1 MRQTTSHARFGRAH
15 RYGQMCCTFASVS
28 FSLPRQVC
36 KTLTTPASLD
46 EHASAV
52 SAVRCVSDQAC
63 IDNKVFGTDK
73 LQTLP
78 GWVLK
83 NLMLFED
90 CIIEVTPEEKK
101 KMNKTSAQA
110 FTKCKQKLNKYLAET
125 GDDENF
131 YEAQVKKF
139 REEGGAKEESGNSD
153 SDSDDSD
160 SSSGSDSSSSSD
172 SSSESD
178 KKTKKKKAKD
188 SGSSGSSSS
197 DEDDSSSSSSSSSGS
212 SSGSDSDPDDPPPDD
227 E

>member
-1 MRQTTSHARFGRAH
+1 MASDSDEGPRVVKKTTDKRTEALTAVFEKMKNHTKNGDF
-15 RYGQMCCTFASVS
+15 VS
-28 FSLPRQVC
+28 LQNIDLEAIQ
-36 KTLTTPASLD
+36 K
-46 EHASAV
+46 EI
-52 SAVRCVSDQAC
+52 QAC

-139 REEGGAKEESGNSD
+139 REEGGAKSESGSD
-153 SDSDDSD
+153 SGSDDSD
-160 SSSGSDSSSSSD
+160 SSSGSDSSSSGD

-212 SSGSDSDPDDPPPDD
+212 SSGSGSDKEETSDN
-227 E
+227 EYV